1 LRWSSD
7 ARDLLDAEL
16 QKLPYLPRISASRQ
30 LQMVIEG
37 IAREQGATEVT
48 VDLVNAGLAAN
59 RS

>member
-1 LRWSSD
+1 
-7 ARDLLDAEL
+7 
-16 QKLPYLPRISASRQ
+16 
-30 LQMVIEG
+30 MVIEG